1 MDLFNAPVELFQEF
15 VRSAYNQNLL
25 QIQADEENKKKEQE
39 EAEAKKNNN
48 NRRQQQANLQQ
59 QQRPIQSP
67 SINMEDFVDM
77 IEEGG

>member
-15 VRSAYNQNLL
+15 VRSAYQQNLL

-39 EAEAKKNNN
+39 EAKNKNSK
-48 NRRQQQANLQQ
+48 QQ
-59 QQRPIQSP
+59 QQPIQSP
-67 SINMEDFVDM
+67 STNMEDLIDM

>member
-15 VRSAYNQNLL
+15 VRSAYQQNLL

-39 EAEAKKNNN
+39 EAKNKGKSNN
-48 NRRQQQANLQQ
+48 KQQ
-59 QQRPIQSP
+59 QQPIQSP
-67 SINMEDFVDM
+67 STNIEDIIDM

>member
-39 EAEAKKNNN
+39 EANRKNSDG
-48 NRRQQQANLQQ
+48 RQQ
-59 QQRPIQSP
+59 QQRPPIQSP
-67 SINMEDFVDM
+67 STNMEDLMEM

>member
-39 EAEAKKNNN
+39 EAKNKNN
-48 NRRQQQANLQQ
+48 NRRQQQQQ
-59 QQRPIQSP
+59 PIQSP
-67 SINMEDFVDM
+67 STNIEDIIDM

>member
-39 EAEAKKNNN
+39 EAKKNKNN
-48 NRRQQQANLQQ
+48 NRRQQQQ
-59 QQRPIQSP
+59 PIQSP
-67 SINMEDFVDM
+67 STNIEDIVDM

>member
-25 QIQADEENKKKEQE
+25 QIQADEEKKKKEQE
-39 EAEAKKNNN
+39 EANRKKNN
-48 NRRQQQANLQQ
+48 RQQQP
-59 QQRPIQSP
+59 QRQPIQSP
-67 SINMEDFVDM
+67 SANMEDLMEM

>member
-39 EAEAKKNNN
+39 EAKNN
-48 NRRQQQANLQQ
+48 NRRQQQQ
-59 QQRPIQSP
+59 PIQSP
-67 SINMEDFVDM
+67 STNIEDIVDM

>member
-39 EAEAKKNNN
+39 EANRKNNN
-48 NRRQQQANLQQ
+48 SRQQQP
-59 QQRPIQSP
+59 QRPPIQSP
-67 SINMEDFVDM
+67 STNMEDLMEM